1 MEENDIIQEAK
12 NRSADMI
19 LALTPILDQLAVL
32 RLKREMLPKLD
43 VTPQIEELKEIEQY
57 YLDLIC
63 QITGIKQTDT
73 RKYGRDI

>member
-1 MEENDIIQEAK
+1 MEEDNIIKEAK
-12 NRSADMI
+12 ENSASMI
-19 LALTPILDQLAVL
+19 RALTPIIDQLAVL

-73 RKYGRDI
+73 RKYGRNL